1 MIKLINWNIFR
12 NVVRLEE
19 YLVRYQA
26 LQVIIDSLKEEETS
40 DQNLL
45 QDQVACL
52 HSLANDVYLENP
64 RIPCTLCKKCDV
76 GSLTKEAT
84 ISFLLDDGS
93 TVTANKHTICEK
105 SEFFEAMFRYGFK
118 EANESVVRL
127 SNISSDCL
135 RVLFRLLYS
144 YCDCIVPRNIIILL
158 ELIVQSDRFLVPS
171 LSERLLDITLNY
183 MLDYKNCHLIY
194 DWAIE
199 NGRFLPSSQEV
210 PICQN
215 VLKFVLVEK
224 LTFNERLYSLRMLL
238 KSRYKANVLSDIAQ
252 IIECQLRCKDIQMK
266 SSVKYIKETAAKRYK
281 ISWKNTRIVILATYL
296 VIVIFCLSVLL
307 FYVKIFNYQFDILNF
322 IIFSNSPLNIKLSI
336 IDIPRKLFMEI
347 SLRKTSHWFF

>member
-127 SNISSDCL
+127 SKISSDCL

-215 VLKFVLVEK
+215 VIKFVLVEK
-224 LTFNERLYSLRMLL
+224 LTFNERLHSLRMLL

-281 ISWKNTRIVILATYL
+281 IS
-296 VIVIFCLSVLL
+296 
-307 FYVKIFNYQFDILNF
+307 
-322 IIFSNSPLNIKLSI
+322 
-336 IDIPRKLFMEI
+336 
-347 SLRKTSHWFF
+347 